1 MARPHE
7 AAGTTYRY
15 EVIQRNW
22 LVYLVQEVQTV
33 RATAAPD
40 MECRSTIRWF
50 LKLDK
55 AEDCA
60 EGLAEGTWTKEGPI
74 MASFE
79 PTEEEVDGHA
89 LSGNS

>member
-1 MARPHE
+1 MARPHD

-33 RATAAPD
+33 RATAAPA
-40 MECRSTIRWF
+40 MEFRSTVRWF

-55 AEDCA
+55 AEECA
-60 EGLAEGTWTKEGPI
+60 KGLAEGTWTQEGPI

-79 PTEEEVDGHA
+79 SHEEETDVMA
-89 LSGNS
+89 L

>member
-1 MARPHE
+1 MGRPE
-7 AAGTTYRY
+7 QPAGTTYRY

-40 MECRSTIRWF
+40 VEFRSTVRWF

-55 AEDCA
+55 AEECA
-60 EGLAEGTWTKEGPI
+60 KGLAEGTWTQEGPI

-79 PTEEEVDGHA
+79 PHEEETDATG
-89 LSGNS
+89 L